1 MYEAREHWIAY
12 KKEKQRKHKHEVI
25 ASISAITFFVV
36 LTLLITFVI

>member
-25 ASISAITFFVV
+25 ASVSALTFFGILAIVI
-36 LTLLITFVI
+36 TLVM